1 MSKQMSL
8 NLHRGTWGGRRPRS
22 GKKRIHSKGASHR
35 TREPINQRQPLH
47 VNFKYRISIRNK
59 EVLKILKRALLNS
72 RSKGLRILHYSVQ
85 TNHMH
90 FIIEADNNRILEA
103 GMRSLTVTLAK
114 GIKKGKVQLERYHLH
129 VLKTIRETKNAIH
142 YVLFNEQK
150 HSGKRSVVLDGYSSL
165 HSLDARAIARKSK
178 FTLIMSRGILENIIK
193 DQGRSFLAKVALG
206 QLIC

>member
-8 NLHRGTWGGRRPRS
+8 NLHRGTWGGRRPNS
-22 GKKRIHSKGASHR
+22 GKKRIHSKGVAHR
-35 TREPINQRQPLH
+35 TRESVNQRQPLH
-47 VNFKYRISIRNK
+47 VNFKYRVSIRNK

-72 RSKGLRILHYSVQ
+72 RTKGLRILHYSVQ
-85 TNHMH
+85 SNHMH

-114 GIKKGKVQLERYHLH
+114 GIKKGKVQLGRYHLH

-150 HSGKRSVVLDGYSSL
+150 HSGKKSVVLDGYSSL
-165 HSLDARAIARKSK
+165 HALDARALARKPNSH
-178 FTLIMSRGILENIIK
+178 LL
-193 DQGRSFLAKVALG
+193 
-206 QLIC
+206 